1 MTDTTTDSN
10 VYLSVRTDRL
20 FKTVFANPDDTR
32 LMNAVLSEALGEPV
46 EVLEFFPTELAVRN
60 KKERVK
66 VLDVLLQTK
75 DGNFLNCEVNT
86 SFDLATRV
94 RNLAYFTSFYSQK
107 VQRGEEYDTKS
118 DFIHIDFD
126 FNKNESEG
134 KKKIYRLLDE
144 ETLTPY
150 VDHFKMITI
159 NIENVKKEWYD
170 KNIQG
175 DKENIHLVML
185 GASEEEL
192 VELSKKDE
200 LVKEFDQKMY
210 ILNSDGTFI
219 RTVSEEED
227 KERLTNTRIS
237 LAKEEAAEEAT
248 NNRNIEIAKS
258 MLEKKYDIQ
267 EIMDL
272 TGLSITEIEKLKE
285 ENRN

>member
-1 MTDTTTDSN
+1 MTDTNTNSD

-32 LMNAVLSEALGEPV
+32 FMNAILSEALGEPV
-46 EVLEFFPTELAVRN
+46 EVLEFFPTDLPVRN

-75 DGNFLNCEVNT
+75 DGNFLNVEVNT

-118 DFIHIDFD
+118 DFIHLDFD

-134 KKKIYRLLDE
+134 KKKIYKLLDE
-144 ETLTPY
+144 ENLTPY

-237 LAKEEAAEEAT
+237 LAKEEEK
-248 NNRNIEIAKS
+248 IEIAKA
-258 MLEKKYDIQ
+258 MLGKSDISYIS
-267 EIMDL
+267 EV
-272 TGLSITEIEKLKE
+272 TGLPIAEIEKLKK
-285 ENRN
+285 ENREECF

>member
-1 MTDTTTDSN
+1 
-10 VYLSVRTDRL
+10 
-20 FKTVFANPDDTR
+20 
-32 LMNAVLSEALGEPV
+32 
-46 EVLEFFPTELAVRN
+46 
-60 KKERVK
+60 
-66 VLDVLLQTK
+66 
-75 DGNFLNCEVNT
+75 
-86 SFDLATRV
+86 
-94 RNLAYFTSFYSQK
+94 
-107 VQRGEEYDTKS
+107 
-118 DFIHIDFD
+118 
-126 FNKNESEG
+126 
-134 KKKIYRLLDE
+134 
-144 ETLTPY
+144 
-150 VDHFKMITI
+150 MITI

-170 KNIQG
+170 KNIHG

-237 LAKEEAAEEAT
+237 LAKEEEKM
-248 NNRNIEIAKS
+248 EIAKS

-285 ENRN
+285 ERGCREIK